1 MNLQASGAAD
11 CVEARWQRLPT
22 TWRLMHER
30 AGSQA
35 LSSQDLSRGVLA
47 LIEAASAEPS
57 LRRLYPFTTRFT
69 LWFSARTSHPFEVA
83 APAVEPLPGGR
94 FRVLSPTQKLVIGE
108 ADTAQAAVALVV
120 AGLAGAPGPSGAS
133 ASPGGS

>member
-30 AGSQA
+30 GGSPV
-35 LSSQDLSRGVLA
+35 LSRGVLA

-69 LWFSARTSHPFEVA
+69 LWFSARTSHPFEVV

-94 FRVLSPTQKLVIGE
+94 FQVLSPTQKRVIGE

-120 AGLAGAPGPSGAS
+120 AGLAQAPDPDA
-133 ASPGGS
+133 

>member
-30 AGSQA
+30 DGSPA
-35 LSSQDLSRGVLA
+35 LSRGVLA

-94 FRVLSPTQKLVIGE
+94 FRVLSPTQKRVIGE

-120 AGLAGAPGPSGAS
+120 AGLAGAAGPDA
-133 ASPGGS
+133 